1 MWTKWPREPD
11 LTLLIREHCTADL
24 LYIPVYSLRSI
35 SQYKLVGQLTSPVLL
50 FFLWTVRHEVLV
62 LYSRLNGYIQIYPN
76 ILGSILQNISKYEI
90 RSRKQIRS
98 RVTLLKSSF
107 HNNLTSFS
115 FLKVALIFEWFSK
128 SLLLHCEGW
137 LGRDGGW
144 VVGIILKLPIGHYID
159 HLNCRYLRLILYCC
173 CDIRFTSWII
183 DRRREDIYQIYPNQ
197 LDEIV
202 RSYLDVDTITPKQL
216 LLSYT

>member
-1 MWTKWPREPD
+1 MRRIQYRLSSVHIWSDFCSLEPVSSGRLQLAGLNNLAKCEPSD
-11 LTLLIREHCTADL
+11 PESQTSHSILIREHCTADL
-24 LYIPVYSLRSI
+24 LDIPVYSLRSI
-35 SQYKLVGQLTSPVLL
+35 SQYKLVGQLTSSVLL

-115 FLKVALIFEWFSK
+115 FLKVALIFEQFSK
-128 SLLLHCEGW
+128 SLLLRCEG
-137 LGRDGGW
+137 
-144 VVGIILKLPIGHYID
+144 
-159 HLNCRYLRLILYCC
+159 
-173 CDIRFTSWII
+173 
-183 DRRREDIYQIYPNQ
+183 
-197 LDEIV
+197 
-202 RSYLDVDTITPKQL
+202 
-216 LLSYT
+216 